1 MSGPSSPSRTAR
13 SRRVTSPPRAPRGS
27 PWGRRAR
34 WSCWTPSWS
43 AWSRS
48 APTLGWDQRTPHRPT
63 GIRGSVPGT
72 CSSCSG
78 RSAYR
83 RGGRPMRS
91 PVERSCAT
99 GPGWRSRRGRG
110 ATHPPSSRPSGWV
123 LAAYHS
129 QAQRRRAPDAP
140 CPLRSG
146 TPNGYR
152 RTEGLLVTS
161 WPLYRKGS
169 GCGDDDDLGPPGVGA
184 WCCHASVWAF
194 GTLEP
199 GKTPTGIGMGVRQ
212 RQTRFMR
219 TLTVTVCQLDNRAQH
234 RPEALPA
241 LRRHVVERGSELLVL
256 PELPFSDWL
265 AADPV
270 SDAARWQH
278 SVEAHRVAVD
288 RLQELGV
295 RAVVASRPTVEVT
308 GSRRNQAFLWTLEAG
323 AARVRDKRY
332 LPDEPGYWEASW
344 YDRGDPEFPTVCV
357 ADARIG
363 ILVCTD
369 LWFFEWARHY
379 ARSGVDLLCLPR
391 ATPHD
396 SLARWLAGGQVAAT
410 CSGAYCLSSNQWN
423 PSGAGIDCGG
433 LGWVVDPDGNVLAT
447 TSAEE
452 PFVTVKVDLDIT
464 RQAKNTYPRYVRE

>member
-1 MSGPSSPSRTAR
+1 MG
-13 SRRVTSPPRAPRGS
+13 
-27 PWGRRAR
+27 
-34 WSCWTPSWS
+34 
-43 AWSRS
+43 
-48 APTLGWDQRTPHRPT
+48 
-63 GIRGSVPGT
+63 
-72 CSSCSG
+72 
-78 RSAYR
+78 
-83 RGGRPMRS
+83 
-91 PVERSCAT
+91 
-99 GPGWRSRRGRG
+99 
-110 ATHPPSSRPSGWV
+110 
-123 LAAYHS
+123 
-129 QAQRRRAPDAP
+129 
-140 CPLRSG
+140 
-146 TPNGYR
+146 
-152 RTEGLLVTS
+152 
-161 WPLYRKGS
+161 
-169 GCGDDDDLGPPGVGA
+169 
-184 WCCHASVWAF
+184 WAF

-199 GKTPTGIGMGVRQ
+199 GKTPTGVGMGVRQ
-212 RQTRFMR
+212 RQTRFVR

-234 RPEALPA
+234 RPEALRA

-270 SDAARWQH
+270 PDAARWQH
-278 SVEAHRVAVD
+278 SVEAHRAAVD

-308 GSRRNQAFLWTLEAG
+308 GSRRNQAFIWTLEAG

-344 YDRGDPEFPTVCV
+344 YDRGDPEFPTVFV

-391 ATPHD
+391 ATPYD

-410 CSGAYCLSSNQWN
+410 CSGAYCMSSNQWN

-452 PFVTVKVDLDIT
+452 PFVTVEVDLDIA
-464 RQAKNTYPRYVRE
+464 RQAKSTYPRYVRE